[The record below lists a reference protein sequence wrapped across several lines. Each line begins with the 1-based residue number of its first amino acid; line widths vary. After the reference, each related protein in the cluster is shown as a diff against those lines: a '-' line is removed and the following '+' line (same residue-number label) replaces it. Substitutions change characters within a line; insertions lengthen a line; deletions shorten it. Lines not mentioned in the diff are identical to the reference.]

1 MDITAASQSV
11 SQALEPIAAQFRSM
25 NIPAPIT
32 HWGHPVMMGI
42 VVIAM
47 GSAVAYAGWKG
58 RTSFEEEVKRENLSN
73 HSLWARLMF
82 TFIALGYTGGVLSL
96 VMQNQSPLQSPHF
109 WTGSLVIVLLSSN
122 AVLSLT
128 FSGDRAALRS
138 THAYLG
144 SLALAVMA
152 THAVLGLRLGLS
164 F

>member
-1 MDITAASQSV
+1 
-11 SQALEPIAAQFRSM
+11 
-25 NIPAPIT
+25 
-32 HWGHPVMMGI
+32 
-42 VVIAM
+42 
-47 GSAVAYAGWKG
+47 
-58 RTSFEEEVKRENLSN
+58 
-73 HSLWARLMF
+73 LWARLMF
-82 TFIALGYTGGVLSL
+82 LFIALGYTGGLLSL

-109 WTGSLVIVLLSSN
+109 WTGSLVILLLSSN
-122 AVLSLT
+122 AVLSMT